1 MCNSNLPGKKKVDP
15 DFIGSEK
22 SLLEPVSET
31 VILATL
37 EKLPKDIK
45 DEHDESEE
53 MSAPVEDSSDEWE
66 AFTKVFQIYNTS
78 QLVSNV

>member
-1 MCNSNLPGKKKVDP
+1 MPGKKKVDP

-37 EKLPKDIK
+37 EKLPEDIK